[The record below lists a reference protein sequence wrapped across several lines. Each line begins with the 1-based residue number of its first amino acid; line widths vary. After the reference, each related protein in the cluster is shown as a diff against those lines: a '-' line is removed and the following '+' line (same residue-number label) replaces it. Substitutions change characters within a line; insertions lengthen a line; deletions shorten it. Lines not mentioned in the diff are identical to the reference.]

1 MTTRTRV
8 RGVVK
13 HCFVD
18 DDADVLSRRD
28 VLKLNDRFE
37 DRDLRRGIV
46 LRRRRVASE
55 FPRRSG
61 AFSKKE
67 RFS

>member
-8 RGVVK
+8 RGVVS
-13 HCFVD
+13 HGFVD
-18 DDADVLSRRD
+18 NDADVLPRRD

-46 LRRRRVASE
+46 FATSSGRVEISAPQRRVL
-55 FPRRSG
+55 
-61 AFSKKE
+61 
-67 RFS
+67 